1 MWDFDSYCASALS
14 LHTLNF
20 LYFSGIRLPPPAY
33 CEALKYPSNENG
45 NIQSKP
51 SSPWEQPIVK
61 EHIYQTLPG
70 ESGEPVYVHH
80 PGSYYNT
87 CSRKKKAYYSY
98 SYKTSPSGRRV
109 IFLESIPETLAS
121 YAEMG
126 VKTYSQL
133 EVVAACSGKE
143 DHVNDRCND
152 ISCMEALVNG
162 EAVLLSKGDNG
173 SHEGTVEN
181 GVTALGSIEEHENE
195 DDFDIRASL
204 SSLCSNLDL
213 NNSDLENASQL
224 EIDIISLSKAL
235 AEKDEACKKSGNS
248 EISGSTSNVEPRLN
262 GEVKINLENE
272 VDTSNAQLLKV
283 SSQNSTDI
291 DGDRTPTG
299 DTNHGDSGYSEC
311 SSSKLEFNEHVSEHF
326 PEPVIYSEPE
336 YSSSDVS
343 IKVGGDTPKHDK
355 SPCQRTLKRTYNG
368 VDHNVYELS
377 PSDSFYSS
385 VGENLHGECDNP
397 SLNSSEGGIHRL
409 SHSSGSLA
417 DNQRKPRTLLQ
428 DTQRKKSFKEPLLRG
443 EPSHSGSLGRDSDT
457 EQKTIAVGAESVPLV
472 AQTLQNEDGCDT
484 LTEQM
489 VRIFRAETYNY
500 RSHRLPL

>member
-1 MWDFDSYCASALS
+1 MKSC
-14 LHTLNF
+14 
-20 LYFSGIRLPPPAY
+20 PPWP
-33 CEALKYPSNENG
+33 
-45 NIQSKP
+45 QTV
-51 SSPWEQPIVK
+51 VK

-70 ESGEPVYVHH
+70 ETVYLHH

-87 CSRKKKAYYSY
+87 NWHKRKAYYSY
-98 SYKTSPSGRRV
+98 TYKSTPSGKRV

-121 YAEMG
+121 SAEMG
-126 VKTYSQL
+126 VKTYAQL

-143 DHVNDRCND
+143 DHVIDRCND

-162 EAVLLSKGDNG
+162 EAVLVSKGD
-173 SHEGTVEN
+173 SEDHEEMVEN
-181 GVTALGSIEEHENE
+181 GVAVLGPIKEHENE

-235 AEKDEACKKSGNS
+235 AEKDEACKNNSNS
-248 EISGSTSNVEPRLN
+248 ELDGMTSNSEPRVN
-262 GEVKINLENE
+262 GDVRIN
-272 VDTSNAQLLKV
+272 VDGDADTSSAQLLKIN
-283 SSQNSTDI
+283 SQNSTDI
-291 DGDRTPTG
+291 DDDKTPTG
-299 DTNHGDSGYSEC
+299 SQNHGDSGYSEC

-326 PEPVIYSEPE
+326 LEPVIYSEPE

-343 IKVGGDTPKHDK
+343 IKGCGDTPKHDK

-385 VGENLHGECDNP
+385 VGENLQGVCDNP
-397 SLNSSEGGIHRL
+397 SLNSSEGIHRL

-417 DNQRKPRTLLQ
+417 DSQRKPRNLLQ
-428 DTQRKKSFKEPLLRG
+428 DTRRKTSFKEPLLR

-457 EQKTIAVGAESVPLV
+457 EQKTLAAGAETVPLV
-472 AQTLQNEDGCDT
+472 ASAVQNEEGVDT
-484 LTEQM
+484 FTEQM
-489 VRIFRAETYNY
+489 VRI
-500 RSHRLPL
+500 P

>member
-1 MWDFDSYCASALS
+1 M
-14 LHTLNF
+14 
-20 LYFSGIRLPPPAY
+20 
-33 CEALKYPSNENG
+33 
-45 NIQSKP
+45 
-51 SSPWEQPIVK
+51 
-61 EHIYQTLPG
+61 
-70 ESGEPVYVHH
+70 
-80 PGSYYNT
+80 
-87 CSRKKKAYYSY
+87 
-98 SYKTSPSGRRV
+98 

-162 EAVLLSKGDNG
+162 EAVLVARGDNHG
-173 SHEGTVEN
+173 NHEEMVEN
-181 GVTALGSIEEHENE
+181 GVAALGSIEEHSNE

-235 AEKDEACKKSGNS
+235 AEKDEACKTSGNS
-248 EISGSTSNVEPRLN
+248 EVSGSTSNAEPRVN
-262 GEVKINLENE
+262 GEVRIILDDE
-272 VDTSNAQLLKV
+272 VDTSNAQSLKV

-291 DGDRTPTG
+291 EGDRTPTG

-311 SSSKLEFNEHVSEHF
+311 SSSKLELNEHVSEHF

-336 YSSSDVS
+336 CSSSDVS
-343 IKVGGDTPKHDK
+343 IKVSGDTPKHDK

-385 VGENLHGECDNP
+385 VGENLQGVCDNP
-397 SLNSSEGGIHRL
+397 SLNSSEGIHRL

-417 DNQRKPRTLLQ
+417 DSQRKPRTLLQ
-428 DTQRKKSFKEPLLRG
+428 DTRRKNTFKEPLLR

-457 EQKTIAVGAESVPLV
+457 EQKTLAAGAETVPLV
-472 AQTLQNEDGCDT
+472 ASALQNEEGGDT

-489 VRIFRAETYNY
+489 VRILEQHHTKAQTKKGKEKQ
-500 RSHRLPL
+500 